1 MKLLKRLNKINWLKQ
16 CNPIQTVDASNLV
29 KKANYSTKISEI
41 KKNPD
46 HSNYITTTEFN
57 KLTAKSFAA
66 RLKEVKLSFKGDI
79 NNLLKEI

>member
-1 MKLLKRLNKINWLKQ
+1 MLVIQLKKLIIAQK
-16 CNPIQTVDASNLV
+16 LV
-29 KKANYSTKISEI
+29 KL
-41 KKNPD
+41 KKKPD

-79 NNLLKEI
+79 DNLLKEI

>member
-1 MKLLKRLNKINWLKQ
+1 MKL
-16 CNPIQTVDASNLV
+16 
-29 KKANYSTKISEI
+29 KKK
-41 KKNPD
+41 PD

-57 KLTAKSFAA
+57 KLTAKNFAA